1 MVAAV
6 EVVNVT
12 KTYDDLIAV
21 NQVSL
26 AVPRGA
32 TLGLIGPN
40 GAGKT
45 SLLRIMSTLSQA
57 DQGDVLIEGHSVHK
71 DPGNVRRKLGFMPAE
86 FGCPRNVTIEEYL
99 DFFACMYDLSDAE
112 RKHRIRD
119 VCELTDLAGREGVF
133 VKGLSTGNK
142 QRLLLA
148 KTLLHDPTVLILDEP
163 ASGLDPRARN
173 ELRAII
179 KTLASMDKAIII
191 SSHILPDIEDIS
203 DHIGIMEAGHLVVQ
217 GNLEAL
223 QTQNAT
229 QHRTV
234 RIKVPSDDTTRA
246 CHLLRALP
254 RVAACELREQQIMV
268 NSDDSNSNYL
278 LAALLQADI
287 RVLQFAENEVNL
299 EDIFMRST
307 AGKVT

>member
-1 MVAAV
+1 MAAAV
-6 EVVNVT
+6 EVLNVT

-21 NQVSL
+21 NHVSL
-26 AVPRGA
+26 SVPRGA

-57 DQGDVLIEGHSVHK
+57 DEGDVLIEGCSVHK
-71 DPGNVRRKLGFMPAE
+71 EPGRVRRKLGFMPAE

-99 DFFACMYDLSDAE
+99 DFFACMYDLTDGE
-112 RKHRIRD
+112 RRQRVRD
-119 VCELTDLAGREGVF
+119 VCELTDLAGREDVL

-179 KTLASMDKAIII
+179 RTLASLDKAIII

-203 DHIGIMEAGHLVVQ
+203 DCIGILEAGHLVVQ
-217 GNLEAL
+217 GDLATL
-223 QTQNAT
+223 QTQHQT
-229 QHRTV
+229 PQRTV
-234 RIKVPSDDTTRA
+234 RIKVPCEVALRA
-246 CHLLRALP
+246 CELLRALP
-254 RVAACELREQQIMV
+254 KVTACEIRDQQIIV
-268 NSDDSNSNYL
+268 SSDESSKNFL
-278 LAALLQADI
+278 LAALLRADI
-287 RVLQFAENEVNL
+287 RILQFSENELNL

-307 AGKVT
+307 AGRVT